1 MAPLQIRKQ
10 MVDALRLDMIGPEDG
25 LGSPEEILP
34 EPPSR
39 WYLTGFI
46 VPLDADD
53 DQKADEAAADEL
65 DEIPAGPGI
74 DDGVAPEPAAAR
86 RSYFPS
92 FFRPEP
98 FSQRTGEEAEGP
110 GPLGRLQNETP

>member
-1 MAPLQIRKQ
+1 MAPLQIRQQ

-53 DQKADEAAADEL
+53 DQKADEAATDERS
-65 DEIPAGPGI
+65 AQGR
-74 DDGVAPEPAAAR
+74 GVHLSPQVRPRSRPVMR
-86 RSYFPS
+86 RKV
-92 FFRPEP
+92 
-98 FSQRTGEEAEGP
+98 
-110 GPLGRLQNETP
+110 